1 MLATSLQQWVR
12 RYIQITQSAECSP
25 HERARLHKFFAKGKD
40 KYCFHRVA
48 EALPAL
54 VHLSLFLFFAG
65 LVVYLFNINRTAFTA
80 VICWVALL
88 STIYGFITFMP
99 FIWIDSPYYS
109 PLTPP
114 AWFLFTRVLY
124 VVLGILCG
132 IMSLCCTSEVL
143 CRIRKWVKLQV
154 RRTHSGIREEVKQSI
169 SKQPKDLDFS
179 IFAWT
184 LALDEGDEQE
194 KVFKSIPGFFKSDE
208 VKLGS
213 HLDTAQ
219 SMTEHAICHFLRS
232 TLSSNIIHGSVKI
245 RRLAT
250 CLNTA
255 SEALLPD
262 RGDVIG
268 KLININWGGRLDAV
282 AIGHSLRSWD
292 EDSGGHFTPYVHGI
306 VAIIVASVQKRDKSW
321 ATLARNHLGVQN
333 TVFDDYKAHGDSV
346 LPANFIHFT
355 RNAKLSDSFA
365 LKVVWSISNFDI
377 RNTLPELQ
385 YDFCVAWNDLVR
397 EAQNHNAY
405 SRYVTFLKEI
415 HHYYITLHPST
426 EAAPTT
432 FQESTADYEDLL
444 WQPSS
449 YQLCNIP
456 THHSHSTVRQEYDV
470 PAAETGVHRPLATSS
485 SLHHGSVLTTTT
497 PFLSPSSH
505 PDDTTTKPRDQPTI
519 RILPSPVF
527 LSSFP
532 SPPVV
537 HQPSPRLVTP
547 PDPAVSTS
555 AQAAACHPSMSSAVT
570 PDADHPA
577 PEATISTPHVTFPS
591 STDGTI
597 AAVSFPPSMVPV
609 VLFSPY
615 PPTFHSNVPTTN
627 SSSFPMPSPSRSP
640 EAPSSEEVPN
650 PSSSTVTPPA
660 ACKSAFDHGVTVAL
674 SAATGDPPDDSI

>member
-12 RYIQITQSAECSP
+12 RYVQITQSAECSP
-25 HERARLHKFFAKGKD
+25 HDRARLHKFFAKGKD
-40 KYCFHRVA
+40 KYRFHRVA

-65 LVVYLFNINRTAFTA
+65 LVVYLFNTNHTAFTA

-88 STIYGFITFMP
+88 SVTYGFITFMP

-114 AWFLFTRVLY
+114 AWFLFTGVLY
-124 VVLGILCG
+124 IALGIPCRM
-132 IMSLCCTSEVL
+132 MSHFDVPR
-143 CRIRKWVKLQV
+143 RIWEWVKLQV
-154 RRTHSGIREEVKQSI
+154 QRTHPGIWEEAKNFI
-169 SKQPKDLDFS
+169 SKHPKDFDFS

-208 VKLGS
+208 VKLGD

-219 SMTEHAICHFLRS
+219 SMTEDAICHFLRS
-232 TLSSNIIHGSVKI
+232 TLSSNIVHGSVKI

-255 SEALLPD
+255 SEALLPN

-268 KLININWGGRLDAV
+268 KLINMDWGGRLDAV
-282 AIGHSLRSWD
+282 TIGHSLRSWD

-306 VAIIVASVQKRDKSW
+306 IAIIVASVQKRDKSW
-321 ATLARNHLGVQN
+321 ATLTRNHLGVQD
-333 TVFDDYKAHGDSV
+333 TVFNSYKAHGDSV
-346 LPANFIHFT
+346 LLANFIHFT
-355 RNAKLSDSFA
+355 RNAKLSDSFS

-377 RNTLPELQ
+377 RDTRHELQ
-385 YDFCVAWNDLVR
+385 HDFCAMWNDLVQ

-415 HHYYITLHPST
+415 HHYYITLHRGT

-432 FQESTADYEDLL
+432 FSESITDYGNLL

-449 YQLCNIP
+449 YQLCNIS
-456 THHSHSTVRQEYDV
+456 THHSHSAVRHNHDV
-470 PAAETGVHRPLATSS
+470 PAAAAVPCPHPAST
-485 SLHHGSVLTTTT
+485 SLHHDYVLTTTA

-505 PDDTTTKPRDQPTI
+505 PDDTTTKSKDQPTI
-519 RILPSPVF
+519 RILPSPVI
-527 LSSFP
+527 LSSFLA
-532 SPPVV
+532 PPVV
-537 HQPSPRLVTP
+537 HKPSPSLVTP

-555 AQAAACHPSMSSAVT
+555 GQATARHPSMSSAVA
-570 PDADHPA
+570 PDADHLTL
-577 PEATISTPHVTFPS
+577 EATISTPHVTFPP

-615 PPTFHSNVPTTN
+615 PPTFSSDVPP
-627 SSSFPMPSPSRSP
+627 SDSPPFPMPSPPRST
-640 EAPSSEEVPN
+640 EASSGEEVPH
-650 PSSSTVTPPA
+650 PSPSTVTSHA
-660 ACKSAFDHGVTVAL
+660 ACKSVFDHGATVAL
-674 SAATGDPPDDSI
+674 SAAKGDPPDSSI